1 MGWEVVTA
9 DGERQAQLQIGD
21 IGSIILRSKA
31 NVQPQEREGRPP
43 LTSVIDHIAWGIE
56 DFDPDAV
63 REELERRD
71 LNPRR
76 DQGGP
81 PGNDSC
87 HLLDPDGWDL
97 QISKIV

>member
-43 LTSVIDHIAWGIE
+43 LTSVIDHIA
-56 DFDPDAV
+56 
-63 REELERRD
+63 
-71 LNPRR
+71 
-76 DQGGP
+76 
-81 PGNDSC
+81 
-87 HLLDPDGWDL
+87 
-97 QISKIV
+97 